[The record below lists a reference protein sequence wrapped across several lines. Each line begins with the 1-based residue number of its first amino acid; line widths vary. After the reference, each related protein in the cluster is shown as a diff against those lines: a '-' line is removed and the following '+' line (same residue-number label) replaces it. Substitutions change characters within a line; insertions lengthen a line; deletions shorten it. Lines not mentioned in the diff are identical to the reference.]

1 MGDNCCSSLLG
12 SHEQGFQEDK
22 GRFAEG
28 ICTFVREKGKD
39 TKGMGIKKGV
49 PLYSNLC

>member
-22 GRFAEG
+22 GVSPSEYVLCKG
-28 ICTFVREKGKD
+28 KGKD
-39 TKGMGIKKGV
+39 NERYGHKKGV

>member
-22 GRFAEG
+22 GRFAE
-28 ICTFVREKGKD
+28 
-39 TKGMGIKKGV
+39 
-49 PLYSNLC
+49 

>member
-22 GRFAEG
+22 GRFASEY
-28 ICTFVREKGKD
+28 V
-39 TKGMGIKKGV
+39 
-49 PLYSNLC
+49 LL